1 MKKFNLNILMALLL
15 VISINVFTGCTKE
28 AEAQVFSSKRLV
40 NFGDTTL
47 LSPALSDYGSIVVS
61 MYDSSNSTTD
71 TFQVYIVTPGG
82 GEMLARMTTINDTT
96 STGYFKTN
104 YIGTVIPG
112 DGNVGVYKV
121 NCGNAFKIKIRR
133 TNVASISGT
142 AVTGKV
148 SVVSISAFRSSGYIL
163 DKNRYRKD
171 YAFQNTELNTGSR
184 NPGYY

>member
-1 MKKFNLNILMALLL
+1 MKKFNLNILIAL
-15 VISINVFTGCTKE
+15 VMFISINVLTGCTKE
-28 AEAQVFSSKRLV
+28 AEAQVYSSKRFV
-40 NFGDTTL
+40 NFSDTTL
-47 LSPALSDYGSIVVS
+47 LSPALSDYGNIVVTLC
-61 MYDSSNSTTD
+61 DSSNSTTD
-71 TFQVYIVTPGG
+71 TFQVYIVSPHGD
-82 GEMLARMTTINDTT
+82 EMLARMTTINDTT

-112 DGNVGVYKV
+112 DGSTGVYKV

-148 SVVSISAFRSSGYIL
+148 SYVSISAFRSSGLLFNKDQIKKEFGFQSTDIL
-163 DKNRYRKD
+163 
-171 YAFQNTELNTGSR
+171 TGVK